1 MSIQYFFAR
10 VRQYSQLLV
19 LTRHYRVH
27 DHLTSYRSD
36 NQVIDFIIANK
47 IVVIH
52 NLGALAFITIQNV
65 LARAPKILAFDVQG
79 SNGFGMASLQL
90 EELLTFLCH
99 TFDTLADRVEDAK
112 LLLAGYADHYAHYL

>member
-1 MSIQYFFAR
+1 MSIQHFLAR
-10 VRQYSQLLV
+10 IRQYSQLLV

-27 DHLTSYRSD
+27 DHLSSYRSD

-65 LARAPKILAFDVQG
+65 LARTPKILAFDVQG
-79 SNGFGMASLQL
+79 SNGFGMAGL
-90 EELLTFLCH
+90 
-99 TFDTLADRVEDAK
+99 
-112 LLLAGYADHYAHYL
+112 